1 MSKTAILKIVERK
14 ADLRTPGKDEPYAE
28 RVYKAIWYDATEP
41 YWKPLIVFQTPRVGE
56 KHLQNSQNS
65 KKRVRLRPTL
75 VMEVGKLYSVRVL
88 HRYYMRIGN
97 ERRLNAFVVDLA
109 VEVRTW

>member
-1 MSKTAILKIVERK
+1 MNKTALLKIVERK
-14 ADLRTPGKDEPYAE
+14 ADLRAAEKDEPYAE

-41 YWKPLIVFQTPRVGE
+41 YWQPLIVFQTPRVGE
-56 KHLQNSQNS
+56 LHSRGS
-65 KKRVRLRPTL
+65 KKRRRVRPTL

-88 HRYYMRIGN
+88 QRYYMRIGN

-109 VEVRTW
+109 TEVRTW